1 MSTNSRVCFTGPAC
15 AVAVAMAIAS
25 AAVYAQPKLS
35 DVDLGTAPSVT
46 KATPPAVS
54 APPEPPM
61 KQPSPASAAPL
72 IGAAPAVA
80 DAPISTAPDV
90 IKPGSSKRNR
100 SVVAGSPRVTMTPSV
115 GGFPANPSIEG
126 RSSRLSQ
133 IQEQINEADKL
144 DELDGKRLSR
154 AQKAVKLREM
164 SANQQPT
171 IGLRGDIRVVGIE
184 GALNSLAATL
194 RFAAG
199 DEIEVRNG
207 DILSDGTK
215 VVSITRSTVSMKRG
229 SSTMTIPVSFGKVS
243 PSDRSSPK
251 SVFVPQGEV
260 IPAPRNG

>member
-1 MSTNSRVCFTGPAC
+1 MSTNFRVCCTRAAC
-15 AVAVAMAIAS
+15 ALAVAMAIAS
-25 AAVYAQPKLS
+25 ASVHAQPKLS
-35 DVDLGTAPSVT
+35 DVDLGAAPSMP

-54 APPEPPM
+54 APPESPV
-61 KQPSPASAAPL
+61 KQPSPASTAPL

-80 DAPISTAPDV
+80 DAPTATAPNL
-90 IKPGSSKRNR
+90 IKSGSSKRNS
-100 SVVAGSPRVTMTPSV
+100 SVLAGSPRVTITPSV
-115 GGFPANPSIEG
+115 GGFPSNPGVEG

-154 AQKAVKLREM
+154 AQKAAKLREM
-164 SANQQPT
+164 SANQLPT

-184 GALNSLAATL
+184 GTLNSLAATL

-229 SSTMTIPVSFGKVS
+229 TSTMTIPVSFGKVS
-243 PSDRSSPK
+243 PSDRSAPK

-260 IPAPRNG
+260 IPPPRNG